1 VLQGVVA
8 AKVSKDV
15 YEIAVKSLDAG

>member
-1 VLQGVVA
+1 VLESVVA

-15 YEIAVKSLDAG
+15 YEIATKSLEGA